1 MAIRF
6 KKEVTM
12 EQRNGLMLS
21 DEEII
26 ALFFERDE
34 SAITETDRKYKSYL
48 FAIAN
53 NILYNEQDSEE
64 CVNDTY
70 LNVWNTVLPTRP
82 IRFRPF
88 LAKITRN
95 LAFDK
100 YDEAS
105 RKKRIPRASLL
116 SFDELEGFVS
126 NKSTPESELEA
137 KAISEVINSYL
148 KNTSDKK
155 LYIFVSRYFFAIPI
169 AKIAEKLGCSEASVN
184 KCIAEIK
191 KELRKIFESE
201 GIDI

>member
-1 MAIRF
+1 
-6 KKEVTM
+6 
-12 EQRNGLMLS
+12 
-21 DEEII
+21 
-26 ALFFERDE
+26 
-34 SAITETDRKYKSYL
+34 
-48 FAIAN
+48 
-53 NILYNEQDSEE
+53 
-64 CVNDTY
+64 
-70 LNVWNTVLPTRP
+70 NTVPPTRP